1 MRGPK
6 PISLQLT
13 PRQKKV
19 LEQIIRRATSPQC
32 EVRRAQIILMAAA
45 GKNNQQIADR
55 LSLAPLTART
65 WRKRWVEVSE
75 QLQSIESDNND
86 ETAFREAIHA
96 VLRDDPRSGAPGIFT
111 PEQLCQIVAVGCEPP
126 ADSGR
131 PVSHWTPTELAAE
144 VVKRGLVPNISPRSV
159 GRFLKMKPRSSL
171 TSRVTG

>member
-19 LEQIIRRATSPQC
+19 LEQIVRRATSPQC

-55 LSLAPLTART
+55 LSLATLTART
-65 WRKRWVEVSE
+65 WRKRWVEASE
-75 QLQSIESDNND
+75 QLQIIESNND
-86 ETAFREAIHA
+86 ETAFREAIHE
-96 VLRDDPRSGAPGIFT
+96 VLRDDPRSGTPSTFT
-111 PEQLCQIVAVGCEPP
+111 PEQICQIVAVGCERP

-159 GRFLKMKPRSSL
+159 GRFLKVKPTL
-171 TSRVTG
+171 NPISRATG